1 MTSALTPVDRSQF
14 MPAMSIELAV
24 ERYNTI
30 TEFVSRVLRR
40 DVDYGIIPG
49 TDKLTLLKPGA
60 EKLTTFFGLSTRFQL
75 IERIEDWTGDD
86 HNGEPFFYYL
96 YRCQLYRGD
105 LLVAEADGSCNS
117 REQKYRYREAQRV
130 CTECGHAAIIK
141 GKEEYGGGWL
151 CFRKKGGCGAKFATG
166 DAAIESQQVGRVPN
180 PEIADQVNT
189 IQKMGQKRCLG
200 STVPLLIK
208 TSRSVSRGD
217 VGGLYEILQK
227 ATEPVMLPGIDGTW
241 RTVMGMTRL
250 EGKEIWK
257 VDLADGS
264 VIRATAEHRF
274 PTLSGMKT
282 VAELQTGSTLL
293 RSDLPPYEG
302 NGALPEFGWV
312 AGLFLA
318 EGHFPTPT
326 SARFTLNSNEG
337 ELAERVIAV
346 ARSLG
351 ATSSFTPRS
360 QGHTADVR
368 VYGHSFCGLMRQ
380 FIDGGKS
387 YGKHL
392 SRFAWSQGKE
402 FLHALLE
409 GYLAGDGSE
418 TKRPGRADK
427 WRLGF
432 TGENYELANDLRCL
446 SALLGYRFSLK
457 RSNARLKGVDFST
470 FSGWIAPTSLG
481 QNLGNPN
488 EVVSITKESRLGTV
502 FDIEVDGDHLFCLAN
517 GIQTHNS
524 LVAATLLAVNASEFF
539 TQDVEDFI
547 HTPAV
552 SVDASAAVSYDEQPA
567 GSGPVIAGGRKVSS
581 ASDAAM
587 GPKVEES
594 DIRVEIL
601 AACRRLGKTE
611 DQLVDWLKRKY
622 EIASID
628 ELSLQQKRE
637 VLAFL
642 HNRIAKEKAA

>member
-1 MTSALTPVDRSQF
+1 MTSALAPVDRSQF

-86 HNGEPFFYYL
+86 HNSEPFFYYL
-96 YRCQLYRGD
+96 YRCQLFRGD

-189 IQKMGQKRCLG
+189 IQKMGQKR
-200 STVPLLIK
+200 
-208 TSRSVSRGD
+208 
-217 VGGLYEILQK
+217 
-227 ATEPVMLPGIDGTW
+227 A
-241 RTVMGMTRL
+241 
-250 EGKEIWK
+250 
-257 VDLADGS
+257 
-264 VIRATAEHRF
+264 
-274 PTLSGMKT
+274 
-282 VAELQTGSTLL
+282 
-293 RSDLPPYEG
+293 
-302 NGALPEFGWV
+302 
-312 AGLFLA
+312 
-318 EGHFPTPT
+318 
-326 SARFTLNSNEG
+326 
-337 ELAERVIAV
+337 
-346 ARSLG
+346 
-351 ATSSFTPRS
+351 
-360 QGHTADVR
+360 
-368 VYGHSFCGLMRQ
+368 
-380 FIDGGKS
+380 
-387 YGKHL
+387 
-392 SRFAWSQGKE
+392 
-402 FLHALLE
+402 
-409 GYLAGDGSE
+409 
-418 TKRPGRADK
+418 
-427 WRLGF
+427 
-432 TGENYELANDLRCL
+432 
-446 SALLGYRFSLK
+446 
-457 RSNARLKGVDFST
+457 
-470 FSGWIAPTSLG
+470 
-481 QNLGNPN
+481 
-488 EVVSITKESRLGTV
+488 
-502 FDIEVDGDHLFCLAN
+502 
-517 GIQTHNS
+517 
-524 LVAATLLAVNASEFF
+524 LVAVTLLAVNASEFF

-552 SVDASAAVSYDEQPA
+552 GADATATASHDEQPA
-567 GSGPVIAGGRKVSS
+567 RSGPVIAGGRKVSS
-581 ASDAAM
+581 SSDAS
-587 GPKVEES
+587 VEES

-601 AACRRLGKTE
+601 DACRRLGKTE

-642 HNRIAKEKAA
+642 HNKIAKERAA